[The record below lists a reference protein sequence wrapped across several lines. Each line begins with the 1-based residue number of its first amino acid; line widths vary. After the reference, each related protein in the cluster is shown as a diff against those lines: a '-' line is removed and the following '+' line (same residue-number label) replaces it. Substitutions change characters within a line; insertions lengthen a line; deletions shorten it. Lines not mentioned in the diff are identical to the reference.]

1 MRKTLLTL
9 ALGISLCAN
18 AQIEIVKSG
27 QTRIGI
33 PIEGMSSG
41 EIHANSIVPDLVL
54 DPLPIT
60 IDNTASLN
68 IWGISN
74 KSNLPDIGDNMGHI
88 TFGCGTYAN
97 IAGNSAKGIL
107 RLHARN
113 RLALVLGRTDT
124 AGLTWSLTDNAITS
138 TYNIKAPSFLTT
150 SDSRLKKNVE
160 SLTGSHESL
169 LDVNP
174 VSYNL
179 TSATEAVPA
188 ADKAAKLSDTNGT
201 EASDDR
207 LHFGF
212 IAQEIQKI
220 YPNLVVEGEDGL
232 LAIDYTGFIPLLVDA
247 YKDLAGKVKEQE
259 EVIDALLGQRGPSY
273 MPASVNDLADVKASL
288 KQNRPNPFNTT
299 TTIECSV
306 PQSVASAFICVYDL
320 QGKQV
325 HRIDIR
331 ERGEVA
337 NVIDASS
344 LAPGMYIYSL
354 IADGAEI
361 DSKRMIITD

>member
-18 AQIEIVKSG
+18 AQLTVDPNGRAIIGKQPSG
-27 QTRIGI
+27 QLNNDNDNISLTIHDIRSDKNTPVLTNRMPTLSFGSGTNATISGSGDSGSLGI
-33 PIEGMSSG
+33 KATSYFYITSGTFLNPLLKWRSS
-41 EIHANSIVPDLVL
+41 
-54 DPLPIT
+54 
-60 IDNTASLN
+60 DNTFVSSCDL
-68 IWGISN
+68 
-74 KSNLPDIGDNMGHI
+74 
-88 TFGCGTYAN
+88 
-97 IAGNSAKGIL
+97 
-107 RLHARN
+107 
-113 RLALVLGRTDT
+113 
-124 AGLTWSLTDNAITS
+124 
-138 TYNIKAPSFLTT
+138 KAPAFLTT
-150 SDSRLKKNVE
+150 SDARMKRDIETLNE
-160 SLTGSHESL
+160 THAGLFDIT
-169 LDVNP
+169 P
-174 VSYNL
+174 VSYKL
-179 TSATEAVPA
+179 TAAEETSEEVSTLEKTSASTHSAEV
-188 ADKAAKLSDTNGT
+188 TVT
-201 EASDDR
+201 DDR

-220 YPNLVVEGEDGL
+220 YPNLVVEDEDGM

-273 MPASVNDLADVKASL
+273 MPASVNGLADVKASL

-331 ERGEVA
+331 ERGDVA